1 MPTVVFDTVVFV
13 RALIRPGSSC
23 GRIVFAHA
31 ERYQLVVS
39 RQLVR
44 EYLDV
49 LTRPELTRRFS
60 TLATLDRTQV
70 IDILAQ
76 APVVDI
82 GDVPMVS
89 RDPKDDKFL
98 ATAAAAGAV
107 YLVSEDQDLL
117 TLGAY
122 DGIAI
127 LTCAAFLRLLAEG
140 GLAR

>member
-1 MPTVVFDTVVFV
+1 MQIVVFDTVVFV
-13 RALIRPGSSC
+13 RALIRPGSFC
-23 GRIVFAHA
+23 GQIVFAHSD
-31 ERYQLVVS
+31 RYQLVLS

-60 TLATLDRTQV
+60 TLATLDRTRV
-70 IDILAQ
+70 LDILSR

-89 RDPKDDKFL
+89 RDPKDDKVL
-98 ATAAAAGAV
+98 ATAHAAGAA

-117 TLGAY
+117 TLGTY
-122 DGIAI
+122 EGIAL
-127 LTCAAFLRLLAEG
+127 LTCEAFLRLLAEG
-140 GLAR
+140 GLAP